1 MSNHV
6 IGIDV
11 SKDKVDVWDAKTQKH
26 YTIHKEQYQS
36 FARTIAEEKPFLV
49 VLEATG
55 GYEAPLAIELAEA
68 GIALAIATPN
78 QVRAYARAMGILAK
92 TDKIDAQVIAGF
104 AISTNMQPKPL
115 PDANTRELQALFAR
129 RRQLLEMRTA
139 EYNRRKQCSS
149 PKVKATIDG
158 VVATL
163 TRYLDEVETDLGQKI
178 KESPIWREKEEL
190 LLSVP
195 GVGKKTVFSLISELP
210 ELGQLNRRQI
220 AKLSG
225 IAPVNRDSGKM
236 RGKRSIAGGRASVRA
251 SLYMSAL
258 SAIRHNQPIKEF
270 YTSLRSKGKAFKIA
284 ITACMRKLLLILNS
298 IIKNGTAFRV
308 KNA

>member
-1 MSNHV
+1 
-6 IGIDV
+6 
-11 SKDKVDVWDAKTQKH
+11 
-26 YTIHKEQYQS
+26 
-36 FARTIAEEKPFLV
+36 
-49 VLEATG
+49 
-55 GYEAPLAIELAEA
+55 
-68 GIALAIATPN
+68 
-78 QVRAYARAMGILAK
+78 
-92 TDKIDAQVIAGF
+92 
-104 AISTNMQPKPL
+104 MQPKPL

-139 EYNRRKQCSS
+139 EYNRQKQCAS
-149 PKVKATIDG
+149 PRVKATIDG
-158 VVATL
+158 VIATF
-163 TRYLDEVETDLGQKI
+163 TKYLDELDTDIGQKI
-178 KESPIWREKEEL
+178 KSSPIWREKEEL

-251 SLYMSAL
+251 SLYMAAL
-258 SAIRHNQPIKEF
+258 SAIRHNQSIKPF
-270 YTSLRSKGKAFKIA
+270 YDTLRGRGKTFKVA

-298 IIKNGTAFRV
+298 IIKNNAPFRV